1 MGGLGSRGAQNAN
14 PARTTLQDDGRGK
27 STMGRGP
34 PAENPARSTIQK
46 EDQLQIERKK
56 HTEMV
61 QQAARTKQ
69 QQKED
74 GSLSQSNNDKSQNAP
89 GMNPDSRKTDDK
101 VKSQSNQTTQEMT
114 RSAAEASSKRAK
126 KAEDASVSVISL
138 A

>member
-27 STMGRGP
+27 STMGSGP
-34 PAENPARSTIQK
+34 PTENTSRTTIQK

-61 QQAARTKQ
+61 QQAARAKQ
-69 QQKED
+69 QHNEED
-74 GSLSQSNNDKSQNAP
+74 SSSQSNNDKIQNP
-89 GMNPDSRKTDDK
+89 LEKIEDK

-126 KAEDASVSVISL
+126 KAEDASVSIIS
-138 A
+138 

>member
-34 PAENPARSTIQK
+34 PTENTSRTTIQK

-61 QQAARTKQ
+61 QQAARAKQ
-69 QQKED
+69 QHNEED
-74 GSLSQSNNDKSQNAP
+74 SSSQSNNDKIQNP
-89 GMNPDSRKTDDK
+89 LEKIEDK

-126 KAEDASVSVISL
+126 KAEDASVSIIS
-138 A
+138 